1 MFQEELTLGSF
12 LFRLHDDVQFSK
24 ISYKNVIYCVFLQ
37 EQVAAETFDFPAA
50 FSLFKVT
57 CSFLFLFY

>member
-24 ISYKNVIYCVFLQ
+24 ISYKNVI
-37 EQVAAETFDFPAA
+37 
-50 FSLFKVT
+50 SLFVRDLT
-57 CSFLFLFY
+57 RNNTLLQ